1 MINTKRELGQYYTKT
16 NPFNNKYFKQ
26 WYNNITNYYD
36 ITEIEILEPFAG
48 EKHIV
53 EMMDAINDIKKPK
66 NWKCFDISPS
76 KNNTSKYNIIQ
87 QNTLKDFPQGYKIAI
102 TNPPYLSKNN
112 ATILNLEYDKK
123 YLNLYLKCID
133 IMLNN
138 VDFIAAIIPETF
150 IHNKYYK
157 ERLSYAIIL
166 DFKMFDDTTIP
177 VCLALFNKDISDDFL
192 IVTNGN
198 PIGYFNEINNKYNKS
213 IASPINWKFNDSNW
227 EIGLYACDSRK
238 GEKIRFVKANE
249 LTHGKQITDKTR
261 GNTKILGYSFKDDNE
276 LSIFINKLNE
286 NLNIFRDLT
295 QDVLLSS
302 FKELRYN
309 ENKYRKRLTYTLA
322 RNILNQTYIE
332 LYK

>member
-1 MINTKRELGQYYTKT
+1 MITTKRELGQYYTKN
-16 NPFNNKYFKQ
+16 NPFNNRFFKQ

-48 EKHIV
+48 ENHIV
-53 EMMDAINDIKKPK
+53 EMIDAINDIKKPK
-66 NWKCFDISPS
+66 NWKCFYISPT
-76 KNNTSKYNIIQ
+76 KKNTS
-87 QNTLKDFPQGYKIAI
+87 I

-112 ATILNLEYDKK
+112 ATILNLEYDEK

-138 VDFIAAIIPETF
+138 VDFIAAIIPEAF
-150 IHNKYYK
+150 IRNKYYK

-213 IASPINWKFNDSNW
+213 IASPINWKFNDSNG

-261 GNTKILGYSFKDDNE
+261 GNTKISGYSFKDDNE